1 MTDKEKSE
9 KWLERLKQIAD
20 NIKSGPATI
29 HYTDEMLM
37 EFSKIEKDKDRFR
50 VTSDVLNQTFDYR
63 AD

>member
-1 MTDKEKSE
+1 MNNGNT
-9 KWLERLKQIAD
+9 AD
-20 NIKSGPATI
+20 VTVFYLSNSFFVGPATI